1 MKLIKY
7 VVVISLFF
15 SFISCQNKSAE
26 VVQDIIEVDTIPEK
40 VPVKTYGFY
49 LDSFD
54 VFHDEIKDN
63 WTMSHML
70 LPHGL
75 GQFEV
80 NEASRIAADSTIGLR
95 YIVPNKEYYVLSN
108 LNDSTKKAQYVIYV
122 KNKVDYYVFDFR
134 DSVVVEHKQRDF
146 VVTERIVSGEIVDGS
161 NLTFAINQELQNIAL
176 TYELSESIAGIYA
189 WSIDFFKLHP
199 GDAFKVLLDEK
210 RVDGELVGID
220 NVKAV
225 WFNHHDHPYYSFE
238 FTVDSTTKQTG
249 FFDEEAKQMKRPFL
263 MAPVKYSRISSG
275 YQKRRFHPV
284 QKRWKS
290 HKGTDYAAP
299 KGTPIVSTADGI
311 VIAAK
316 YSKYNGNFVK
326 VKHNDTYSTQYLHM
340 TKRADGMKKGVHVK
354 QGQTIGYV
362 GSTGLA
368 TGPHV
373 CYRFWKNGKQVNHR
387 AEKFPNSVPMKDSL
401 IPSYKEFMKPIKQ
414 RLDAHSVTPYNI
426 PQNDSIQ

>member
-1 MKLIKY
+1 MKFLNYTAFFAI
-7 VVVISLFF
+7 ILCLF
-15 SFISCQNKSAE
+15 SCGNEPAE
-26 VVQDIIEVDTIPEK
+26 VINEIEEIDTIPVK

-49 LDSFD
+49 LDSFQ
-54 VFHDEIKDN
+54 VFHDKIKDN

-70 LPHGL
+70 LPHGV

-80 NEASRIAADSTIGLR
+80 NEASRLAADSTVGLK
-95 YIVPNKEYYVLSN
+95 YIVPNKEYYVLSAIG
-108 LNDSTKKAQYVIYV
+108 DTSKIAQYVIYI
-122 KNKVDYYVFDFR
+122 KNKVDFYVFDFR
-134 DSVVVEHKQRDF
+134 DSVSVEHKEKDF
-146 VVTERIVSGEIVDGS
+146 VIQERIVSGEIIDGS
-161 NLTFAINQELQNIAL
+161 NLTFAINQELKNIAL

-225 WFNHHDHPYYSFE
+225 WFSHHDNPYYSFE
-238 FTVDSTTKQTG
+238 FMVDSTTQSTG

-311 VIAAK
+311 VVASK
-316 YSKYNGNFVK
+316 YSKFNGNFVK

-340 TKRADGMKKGVHVK
+340 TKRAEGMKKGVHVK
-354 QGQTIGYV
+354 QGQVIGYV

-387 AEKFPNSVPMKDSL
+387 AEKFPNSVPMKEEL
-401 IPSYKEFMKPIKQ
+401 IPGYKEFIKPIKE
-414 RLDAHSVTPYNI
+414 RLDAQKVTPYI
-426 PQNDSIQ
+426 VPEK